1 MIPFVNILDGIIIIN
16 TMTDIQE
23 QCTNVMTLFEK
34 NESEGMKMLFD
45 VMNSYQKKYETKD
58 EELFTQHFRKDT
70 KYVFQVVQE
79 KLANEDLFKEM
90 ENEFD
95 ENDEMDRKDKEEY
108 LNFISNIDYILLFID
123 TVDLKNPND
132 EFTYKCNSATEYLK
146 QKNTDMA
153 SLNDEMKKMSN
164 TLGNLSTLLDNLR
177 G

>member
-58 EELFTQHFRKDT
+58 EELFTQYFRKDT
-70 KYVFQVVQE
+70 KYVFQVVQ
-79 KLANEDLFKEM
+79 KKMANEDIFKEM

-95 ENDEMDRKDKEEY
+95 ENDETDRKDKEEY
-108 LNFISNIDYILLFID
+108 LNFISNIDYILQFID